1 MKHLRTLAAIALIG
15 LMLLLSACNGQRM
28 GAGAP
33 AATAAPASTPTPA
46 PTPEPVVFASGAS
59 YPAGA
64 ERIETP
70 LAPGETE
77 LLERFDRLQTAEVS
91 GSADYAELA
100 AYAAAHPEVAFRF
113 TEDVGGVE
121 IAHDAVSL
129 DLTGVPIAEFERV
142 LAMLPLLAGL
152 TDVNLNRLDG
162 APVPD
167 GADAIRYAN
176 AAAGGAD
183 GEDGADGEAD
193 GPAADENAEAE
204 PQPDVVDEPAAD
216 GETEAELAPTFANRL
231 DWGQLGRLQQA
242 RPDVRFDYVFSYL
255 GRTFSAADEA
265 VDLSSLRV
273 GNERVD
279 QVRALME
286 YLPHCRELT
295 MERCKVDNERM
306 AALRD
311 ALPQMKVVWRVSFG
325 AASSRTDA
333 KRIRLVKD
341 DYRFTRSDLETL
353 RYCTEVEL
361 LDVGHNW
368 LTTIEFVRYMPKLRV
383 AILAIGTVED
393 LTPLAGC
400 TELEYLELFHLDIS
414 DVTPLANL
422 HNLRHL
428 NLTLNEITDPSP
440 LYGLTQLE
448 RLWIGWY
455 GFPDERRAELEAAL
469 PNCQIDYGYEPTA
482 NGWRKHPRYDQ
493 LREEFDYDHP
503 RTGGY

>member
-1 MKHLRTLAAIALIG
+1 M
-15 LMLLLSACNGQRM
+15 
-28 GAGAP
+28 
-33 AATAAPASTPTPA
+33 
-46 PTPEPVVFASGAS
+46 
-59 YPAGA
+59 
-64 ERIETP
+64 
-70 LAPGETE
+70 
-77 LLERFDRLQTAEVS
+77 
-91 GSADYAELA
+91 
-100 AYAAAHPEVAFRF
+100 
-113 TEDVGGVE
+113 
-121 IAHDAVSL
+121 
-129 DLTGVPIAEFERV
+129 
-142 LAMLPLLAGL
+142 
-152 TDVNLNRLDG
+152 
-162 APVPD
+162 
-167 GADAIRYAN
+167 
-176 AAAGGAD
+176 
-183 GEDGADGEAD
+183 
-193 GPAADENAEAE
+193 
-204 PQPDVVDEPAAD
+204 DEPAAD

>member
-1 MKHLRTLAAIALIG
+1 MDSRRIPTALALLCAAL
-15 LMLLLSACNGQRM
+15 LTAACGK
-28 GAGAP
+28 AP
-33 AATAAPASTPTPA
+33 APAPA

-167 GADAIRYAN
+167 GANAIRYAN

-183 GEDGADGEAD
+183 GEDDADGEAD
-193 GPAADENAEAE
+193 EPTAGENAEAE
-204 PQPDVVDEPAAD
+204 PQADGADEPEAD

-242 RPDVRFDYVFSYL
+242 RPDVRFDYVFTYL
-255 GRTFSAADEA
+255 GRTYSTADAEA
-265 VDLSSLRV
+265 DLSELAI
-273 GNERVD
+273 GDERMD
-279 QVRALME
+279 EVRALAAHLNRCE
-286 YLPHCRELT
+286 TLT
-295 MERCKVDNERM
+295 MIHCGVSDERM

-311 ALPQMKVVWRVSFG
+311 ALPDTKVVWCVHIGG
-325 AASSRTDA
+325 ACCRTDA
-333 KRIRLVKD
+333 ARIRLVNDIYSREKG
-341 DYRFTRSDLETL
+341 YFFNTEKLQLL

-361 LDVGHNW
+361 LDVGHNH
-368 LTTIEFVRYMPKLRV
+368 LENIEFARYMPKLRV
-383 AILAIGTVED
+383 AIFAIGSITDISPLACCPELEYVELFNNDIVD
-393 LTPLAGC
+393 LSPLAG
-400 TELEYLELFHLDIS
+400 LK
-414 DVTPLANL
+414 
-422 HNLRHL
+422 NLRHIE
-428 NLTLNEITDPSP
+428 LTLNEIEDPSP
-440 LYGLTQLE
+440 LFGLKELE
-448 RLWIGWY
+448 RLWIGNNNI
-455 GFPDERRAELEAAL
+455 PEELQAELVEQL
-469 PNCQIDYGYEPTA
+469 PGCYINFRTTPTA
-482 NGWRKHPRYDQ
+482 DGWREDPRYEQ
-493 LREEFDYDHP
+493 LREEFDYRRP
-503 RTGGY
+503 KNGSY

>member
-33 AATAAPASTPTPA
+33 AATAAPASTPAPA

-59 YPAGA
+59 YPASA

-121 IAHDAVSL
+121 IAHDTVSL

-142 LAMLPLLAGL
+142 LAMLPLLADL

-176 AAAGGAD
+176 AAEGGAD
-183 GEDGADGEAD
+183 GEDDADGET
-193 GPAADENAEAE
+193 EAE
-204 PQPDVVDEPAAD
+204 PQTDVVDEPAAD

-242 RPDVRFDYVFSYL
+242 RPDVRFDYVFTYL
-255 GRTFSAADEA
+255 GRTYSTADAEA
-265 VDLSSLRV
+265 DLSELAI
-273 GNERVD
+273 GDERMD
-279 QVRALME
+279 EVRALAAHLNRCE
-286 YLPHCRELT
+286 TLT
-295 MERCKVDNERM
+295 MIHCGVSDERM

-311 ALPQMKVVWRVSFG
+311 ALPDTKVVWCVHIGG
-325 AASSRTDA
+325 ACCRTDA
-333 KRIRLVKD
+333 ARIRLVNDIYSREKG
-341 DYRFTRSDLETL
+341 YFFNTEKLQLL

-361 LDVGHNW
+361 LDVGHNH
-368 LTTIEFVRYMPKLRV
+368 LENIEFARYMPKLRV
-383 AILAIGTVED
+383 AIFAIGSITDLSPLACCPELEYVELFNNDIVD
-393 LTPLAGC
+393 LSPLAG
-400 TELEYLELFHLDIS
+400 LK
-414 DVTPLANL
+414 
-422 HNLRHL
+422 NLRHIE
-428 NLTLNEITDPSP
+428 LTLNEIEDPSP
-440 LYGLTQLE
+440 LFGLKELE
-448 RLWIGWY
+448 RLWIGNNNI
-455 GFPDERRAELEAAL
+455 PEELQAELVEQL
-469 PNCQIDYGYEPTA
+469 PGCYINFRTTPTA
-482 NGWRKHPRYDQ
+482 DGWREDPRYEQ
-493 LREEFDYDHP
+493 LREEFDYRRP
-503 RTGGY
+503 KNGSY

>member
-59 YPAGA
+59 YPASA

-142 LAMLPLLAGL
+142 LAMLPLLADL

-176 AAAGGAD
+176 AAEGGAD
-183 GEDGADGEAD
+183 GEDDADGET
-193 GPAADENAEAE
+193 EAE
-204 PQPDVVDEPAAD
+204 PQTDVVDEPAAD

-383 AILAIGTVED
+383 AIFAIGSITDLSPLACCPELEYVELFNNDIVD
-393 LTPLAGC
+393 LSPLAG
-400 TELEYLELFHLDIS
+400 LK
-414 DVTPLANL
+414 
-422 HNLRHL
+422 NLRHIE
-428 NLTLNEITDPSP
+428 LTLNGIEDPSP
-440 LYGLTQLE
+440 LFGLKELE
-448 RLWIGWY
+448 RLWIGNNNI
-455 GFPDERRAELEAAL
+455 PEELQAELVEQL
-469 PNCQIDYGYEPTA
+469 PGCYINFRTTPTA
-482 NGWRKHPRYDQ
+482 DGWREDPRYEQ
-493 LREEFDYDHP
+493 LREEFDYRRP
-503 RTGGY
+503 KNGSY

>member
-1 MKHLRTLAAIALIG
+1 MDSRRIPVALALLCAAL
-15 LMLLLSACNGQRM
+15 LTAACGK
-28 GAGAP
+28 AP
-33 AATAAPASTPTPA
+33 APAPT

-77 LLERFDRLQTAEVS
+77 LLERFDGLRTAEVS

-142 LAMLPLLAGL
+142 LAMLPLLADL

-176 AAAGGAD
+176 AAADGTD
-183 GEDGADGEAD
+183 GEAGADGEA
-193 GPAADENAEAE
+193 EAE
-204 PQPDVVDEPAAD
+204 PQTDVVDEPAVD
-216 GETEAELAPTFANRL
+216 GEMEAELAPTFANRL

-279 QVRALME
+279 QVRALMG

-428 NLTLNEITDPSP
+428 NLTLNEIEDPSP

>member
-1 MKHLRTLAAIALIG
+1 MDSRRIPAALALLCAAL
-15 LMLLLSACNGQRM
+15 LTAACGK
-28 GAGAP
+28 AP
-33 AATAAPASTPTPA
+33 APAPT

-59 YPAGA
+59 YPADA

-77 LLERFDRLQTAEVS
+77 LLERFDGLRTAEVS

-142 LAMLPLLAGL
+142 LAMLPLLADL

-176 AAAGGAD
+176 AAADGAD
-183 GEDGADGEAD
+183 GEDDVDGEAD
-193 GPAADENAEAE
+193 EPTAGENAEAE
-204 PQPDVVDEPAAD
+204 PQADGADGPAAD
-216 GETEAELAPTFANRL
+216 GETETELAPTFANRL

-242 RPDVRFDYVFSYL
+242 RPDVRFDYVFTYL
-255 GRTFSAADEA
+255 GRTYSTADAEA
-265 VDLSSLRV
+265 DLSELAI
-273 GNERVD
+273 GDERMD
-279 QVRALME
+279 EVRALAAHLNRCE
-286 YLPHCRELT
+286 TLT
-295 MERCKVDNERM
+295 MIHCGVSDERM

-311 ALPQMKVVWRVSFG
+311 ALPDTKVVWCVHIGG
-325 AASSRTDA
+325 ACCRTDA
-333 KRIRLVKD
+333 ARIRLVNDIYSREKG
-341 DYRFTRSDLETL
+341 YFFNTEKLQLL

-393 LTPLAGC
+393 LSPLAGC